1 MSLIGTEQTLSK
13 KQQSSHAASVWDFVN
28 KFTLLKQSNCN
39 TYMVKIKYN
48 ENWTHRHTKLQC
60 KIFLSFCFF
69 GFASACVHLKH
80 FPALL
85 PPLSRSL
92 SPPLSSHLCIL
103 QLLLPQSA
111 GPQLL
116 LLSEL
121 SPLLVRY
128 YLLILSFPPLPLL
141 CSRAASLVIT

>member
-39 TYMVKIKYN
+39 TFMVKIKYN
-48 ENWTHRHTKLQC
+48 ENRTHRHTKLQS

-92 SPPLSSHLCIL
+92 SV
-103 QLLLPQSA
+103 
-111 GPQLL
+111 
-116 LLSEL
+116 LLSAATCASYNFSFL
-121 SPLLVRY
+121 SPQGLNFSSSQSQAPFWSGTIY
-128 YLLILSFPPLPLL
+128 LSFPFPRCLSCVLALHLL
-141 CSRAASLVIT
+141 